1 MVDVISVDTNTLTTA
16 ICARIKAAR
25 PSCPFDQAKMR
36 LGVRREKGLYTV
48 SWSYGQTG
56 FIPVTI
62 DESRCTNNGG
72 AASVAIAKVTAA
84 ILDAF
89 DRFLIVDVMPR
100 RMLSVKVEPPDDD
113 DDDDDGE

>member
-1 MVDVISVDTNTLTTA
+1 MMGVLSVDTNTLA
-16 ICARIKAAR
+16 SAVCARIKADR
-25 PSCPFDQAKMR
+25 PACPFDQAR
-36 LGVRREKGLYTV
+36 LRMMVRRGKGLYIV

-100 RMLSVKVEPPDDD
+100 RMLSVKVEPPG
-113 DDDDDGE
+113 DDDDGE

>member
-1 MVDVISVDTNTLTTA
+1 MTAVLSVDINTLTTA
-16 ICARIKAAR
+16 ICDSIKAAR
-25 PSCPFDQAKMR
+25 PSCPVDQAKLR

-72 AASVAIAKVTAA
+72 AASVAIAKVTSAMV
-84 ILDAF
+84 DAF
-89 DRFLIVDVMPR
+89 DRVLIIDVAR
-100 RMLSVKVEPPDDD
+100 GARVEP
-113 DDDDDGE
+113 

>member
-1 MVDVISVDTNTLTTA
+1 MVDVISVDINTLKTA
-16 ICARIKAAR
+16 ICTRIKAAR
-25 PSCPFDQAKMR
+25 PSCPFDQAKLR

-48 SWSYGQTG
+48 RWSYGQTG

-84 ILDAF
+84 MVDAF
-89 DRFLIVDVMPR
+89 DRVLIADVTPGR
-100 RMLSVKVEPPDDD
+100 VRGTKTIVSGDEDADDD
-113 DDDDDGE
+113 E

>member
-1 MVDVISVDTNTLTTA
+1 M
-16 ICARIKAAR
+16 
-25 PSCPFDQAKMR
+25 
-36 LGVRREKGLYTV
+36 
-48 SWSYGQTG
+48 
-56 FIPVTI
+56 TI

-100 RMLSVKVEPPDDD
+100 RMLSVKVEPPG